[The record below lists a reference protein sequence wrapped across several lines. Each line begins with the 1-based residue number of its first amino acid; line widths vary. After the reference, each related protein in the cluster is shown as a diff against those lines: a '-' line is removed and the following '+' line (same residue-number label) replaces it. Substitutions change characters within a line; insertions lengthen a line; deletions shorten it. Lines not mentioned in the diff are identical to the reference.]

1 MQFRSKIG
9 SGIILISLLWML
21 LTLSSFVACAIFGLY
36 VFSIIGVSVLI
47 IFILPIFINTKYV
60 IKNGYL
66 YIHFGLFVHQAI
78 PCYNIISI
86 TNAQTVSISP
96 ALSSIRLR
104 IKYVSN
110 GKIKGLYVS
119 PVDQDNFRNMIE
131 DEIQLNFKKAQIS
144 QDQVDLNELQK
155 VIKKETKEQEKMDEQ
170 AYAEQQKQK
179 ENELK
184 QNSLFMLKLEK
195 RAKQSKINDYK
206 AEQLKAVKQA
216 NAEIEAEILSEMKYE
231 QGKEN
236 MQLKQF
242 AELISLHDKQ
252 EKQERKEEY
261 KRWAE
266 EKKEKEKVEQA
277 RKKMEKRQKKE
288 RERLEKEAR
297 KNIELLNKS
306 NKK

>member
-9 SGIILISLLWML
+9 SGIILLALLWML
-21 LTLSSFVACAIFGLY
+21 LTLASFLAWAIFGLY
-36 VFSIIGVSVLI
+36 IFSIIFVSILI
-47 IFILPIFINTKYV
+47 IFILPVFINTKYV
-60 IKNGYL
+60 VKNGYL

-86 TNAQTVSISP
+86 TNAQSVSISP

-119 PVDQDNFRNMIE
+119 PVDQDSFRNLIE

-144 QDQVDLNELQK
+144 QDQVDLSKLQE
-155 VIKKETKEQEKMDEQ
+155 VITKETKEQEKMDEQ
-170 AYAEQQKQK
+170 AYIEQQKQN

-236 MQLKQF
+236 MQLKQY

-261 KRWAE
+261 RRWAE
-266 EKKEKEKVEQA
+266 EKKEKERLEKA
-277 RKKMEKRQKKE
+277 RRKMEKRQRKE
-288 RERLEKEAR
+288 REKLEKEAR
-297 KNIELLNKS
+297 RNIKLLNKE